1 MSFDSVARN
10 PLFERI
16 VRRERM
22 DERRVDERV
31 DIEVEVRYRT
41 IQEFLAAYSR
51 NISGGGLF
59 VRTPQPQP
67 LYQHVQLKFTLPG
80 LDHRFEMGGIVVW
93 SNVSPRSSFPPG
105 MGIKF
110 VQIAPDDIDRIQ
122 EFVRN
127 AGMEMPTLRKK
138 TAATV
143 PEN

>member
-1 MSFDSVARN
+1 
-10 PLFERI
+10 
-16 VRRERM
+16 M

-41 IQEFLAAYSR
+41 IQDFLAAYSR

-67 LYQHVQLKFTLPG
+67 LNQRVQLKFTLPG

-110 VQIAPDDIDRIQ
+110 VQITRDDIDRIQ

-127 AGMEMPTLRKK
+127 AGMEMPTLKK
-138 TAATV
+138 KAAATV